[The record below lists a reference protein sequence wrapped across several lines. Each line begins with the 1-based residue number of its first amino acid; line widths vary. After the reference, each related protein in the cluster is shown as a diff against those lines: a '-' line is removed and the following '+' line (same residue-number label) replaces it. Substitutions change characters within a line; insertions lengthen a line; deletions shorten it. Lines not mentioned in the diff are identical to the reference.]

1 MPVRVTKDDA
11 VLKQI
16 IANLP
21 NNTDDF
27 VRILSVQTDSDAK
40 ESFGSGPPGKTYQR
54 GNVEHVA
61 SSPGFPPN
69 TDIGTL
75 IATIKAVKV
84 ADNHHRA
91 QAGTDYALPL
101 EDGTTEIA
109 PRPFMRPA
117 ARRTKE
123 RFPRSVQRF
132 FRIK

>member
-1 MPVRVTKDDA
+1 MPVRVTKNDA

-21 NNTDDF
+21 NNTDGF
-27 VRILSVQTDSDAK
+27 VRVLSVQTASDAI

-101 EDGTTEIA
+101 EDGVGMA

-123 RFPRSVQRF
+123 RFPRSVQRM
-132 FRIK
+132 FRIV